1 MKKLSK
7 IRLVQYFLYDT
18 LDIDIGMSC
27 GIFGANGSGKSS
39 LLDAVQTVMLR
50 RTSEA
55 AATPASPSTRRP
67 TKATTTAAASAPIA
81 SANTATPPKRAYA
94 TAPTPT
100 SP

>member
-18 LDIDIGMSC
+18 LDINIGMSC

-39 LLDAVQTVMLR
+39 LLDAVQTVM
-50 RTSEA
+50 
-55 AATPASPSTRRP
+55 TPASPSTRRP
-67 TKATTTAAASAPIA
+67 TKATTIAAASAPIA